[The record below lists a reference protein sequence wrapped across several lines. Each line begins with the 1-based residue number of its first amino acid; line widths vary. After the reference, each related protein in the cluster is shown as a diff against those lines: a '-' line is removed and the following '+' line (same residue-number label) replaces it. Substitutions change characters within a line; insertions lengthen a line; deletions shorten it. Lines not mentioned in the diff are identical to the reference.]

1 LQVEGVS
8 KSFGGH
14 SVLKNVT
21 FSVEDGETV
30 VLLGS
35 SGVGKSTLLK
45 IIAGLLRPDSG
56 KIKVN
61 GTVAF
66 DSGSDPFIN
75 LPPRSRCIGYV
86 PQDYLLFPF
95 LSAYENIT
103 FGLKG
108 KVPDDEMDSTV
119 APIVS
124 LLEIEDVVK
133 LRPDQLSGGQRQR
146 VALARPLAL
155 RPQLLMLDE
164 PMSNL
169 DPELRDRVRIE
180 MRRFFKKLGATTLYV
195 THDLADAF
203 ALGDKVAVLMNG
215 EIRAMESPEQLL
227 KSPRAI
233 EVGRFLGLNCFK
245 AKVVKSTR
253 VDINGLQI
261 STAELPVEAGRDVI
275 VSFRPDCLR
284 PVKAETV
291 ISPNVLTGSVL
302 EILPSVGTVN
312 LRINVGIEVHCC
324 LTRRDF
330 DTMRLG
336 ENEEIRL
343 HLALEDVN
351 VTECSDNRLPNSGSS

>member
-1 LQVEGVS
+1 MLQVEGVS

-45 IIAGLLRPDSG
+45 LIAGLLRPDSG
-56 KIKVN
+56 RVKVN
-61 GTVAF
+61 GSVVF

-75 LPPRSRCIGYV
+75 LPPRSRWIGYV

-108 KVPDDEMDSTV
+108 RVAKHEMNSIV

-124 LLEIEDVVK
+124 LLEIESIMDMHP
-133 LRPDQLSGGQRQR
+133 RQLSGGQRQR
-146 VALARPLAL
+146 VALARSLAL
-155 RPQLLMLDE
+155 RPKVLMLDE

-180 MRRFFKKLGATTLYV
+180 MRRLLRKLGTTTLYV
-195 THDLADAF
+195 THDLTDAF
-203 ALGDKVAVLMNG
+203 ALGDKVAVLMG
-215 EIRAMESPEQLL
+215 ERIRAIASPQQLL
-227 KSPRAI
+227 SSPSSI
-233 EVGRFLGLNCFK
+233 EVGKFLGLNCYRG
-245 AKVVKSTR
+245 KVVSRTS
-253 VDINGLQI
+253 VEVNGVQLT
-261 STAELPVEAGRDVI
+261 TAALPIEVGREVV

-284 PVKAETV
+284 PFKGEATSSHN
-291 ISPNVLTGSVL
+291 ILRGNVL
-302 EILPSVGTVN
+302 EILPGVETVS
-312 LRINVGIEVHCC
+312 LDIDVGIEVQCC
-324 LTRRDF
+324 LTKRDW
-330 DTMRLG
+330 DALRMTG
-336 ENEEIRL
+336 EEKIGL
-343 HLALEDVN
+343 HLALGDVN
-351 VTECSDNRLPNSGSS
+351 VAEIGN